1 MKLKL
6 LLGTLLFTAITAQ
19 AQLATLNENFDSFTA
34 GNTTFPQGGW
44 SAITAS
50 PTPDFPPV
58 SPRMIVAVDNGN
70 SSNKFVQSYA
80 GNNGAAPSYLISPQI
95 AAPAG
100 DKILSF
106 QTTLV
111 SPSPGPGTIQI
122 GLASNPSDMSTFV
135 AVGNPVTVATIG
147 TIQNISI
154 TIPASS
160 SQYIVFRFT
169 PSATH
174 VAIQI
179 DNVVYNTASNLSV
192 SDQIKSQEP
201 IQFVVTSDNTAL
213 QFITKKDP
221 KNISIYSASG
231 QRVADGK
238 LSEKSFDIS
247 TLQTGIY
254 YIIIETA
261 EGSAVK
267 SKFIKK

>member
-6 LLGTLLFTAITAQ
+6 LLGTMIFTAITVN

-50 PTPDFPPV
+50 PTQEFPPV
-58 SPRMIVAVDNGN
+58 SPRMIVAIDNGN
-70 SSNKFVQSYA
+70 SANKFVQSYA
-80 GNNGAAPSYLISPQI
+80 GNNGTVPSYLISPQI
-95 AAPAG
+95 TAPAG
-100 DKILSF
+100 DKTLSF

-122 GLASNPSDMSTFV
+122 GLASNPADMSTFV
-135 AVGNPVTVATIG
+135 AVGNPVTVGTIG
-147 TIQNISI
+147 AVQNISV

-192 SDQIKSQEP
+192 SDQIKSREP
-201 IQFVVTSDNTAL
+201 IQFAVTSNNTAL

-231 QRVADGK
+231 NKVADGK
-238 LSEKSFDIS
+238 LSGNSFDIS
-247 TLQTGIY
+247 TLQTGVY

-261 EGSAVK
+261 EGDSVK

>member
-1 MKLKL
+1 MKLRL
-6 LLGTLLFTAITAQ
+6 LLGTLLFTAMTAQ
-19 AQLATLNENFDSFTA
+19 AQVATLNENFDGFTA
-34 GNTTFPQGGW
+34 GNTTFPQSGW

-50 PTPDFPPV
+50 PTPAFPPV
-58 SPRMIVAVDNGN
+58 SPRMIVAQDNDN
-70 SSNKFVQSYA
+70 PTNKFVQSYA
-80 GNNGAAPSYLISPQI
+80 GNNGAEPSYLISPQI

-100 DKILSF
+100 DKTLSF

-122 GLASNPSDMSTFV
+122 GLVSNPADMSTFV
-135 AVGNPVTVATIG
+135 AVGNPVTVGTIG
-147 TIQNISI
+147 TIQNISVP
-154 TIPASS
+154 IPASS

-179 DNVVYNTASNLSV
+179 DNVMYNTASNLAV
-192 SDQIKSQEP
+192 SDQIKSQELVK
-201 IQFVVTSDNTAL
+201 FAVNLDNTAL

-231 QRVADGK
+231 QKVSGGK
-238 LSEKSFDIS
+238 LSGKSFDIS
-247 TLQTGIY
+247 TLQTGVY
-254 YIIIETA
+254 FIIIETA
-261 EGSAVK
+261 ENSTVK